1 MKYAK
6 KQRIINILTT
16 VFFTCCKYKTTV
28 LQIITGNKK
37 QCKHTHMKIS
47 KKLPIHNIMHMY
59 GKKYNE
65 KKVYLKLKVTSLNFK
80 EPFFNKLIL
89 LLWFLDLK

>member
-16 VFFTCCKYKTTV
+16 VFFTCFKYKTTV

-80 EPFFNKLIL
+80 EPFFNKLTL